1 MSYPH
6 RSDLET
12 STRLSRYQGRPEARA
27 LDGWE
32 RLGGYEA
39 LRKAC
44 GMSPGEIT
52 DVVKASG
59 LRGRGGAG
67 FPTGLKWSF
76 MPEGGDKPHYLCC
89 NADESEPGAF
99 KDREVIRWTPHLL
112 LEGCLIAARAIRA
125 EHVYIYVRGEFF
137 EETKV
142 LNRAVVEAYERG
154 YIGPNVAGTDWSCD
168 VTVHLGA
175 GAYIAGEETGLMNSL
190 SGNRAE
196 PWAKPPFPA
205 QSGVFGM
212 PTTVNN
218 VETLATVPGLIAH
231 GAEWYRQWGSDK
243 SPGTKLWSCSGH
255 LARPGNY
262 EFELGVPLRDIIFGA
277 CGGTHSGKAVKAV
290 IPGGSSTAF
299 LAGDELDCAT
309 TYEGLQE
316 AGSSLGTASPIV
328 MDASTDIVAA
338 MRRIAQ
344 FYAHESC
351 GQCVQCREGTS
362 WVVRILQRIEAGDG
376 APRDIDTLYDLCEQ
390 MTGRTICV
398 LADSVV
404 FPLRS
409 ALDKFRADFEARMK
423 QRLFAPAAAAG
434 GSARLATAGV

>member
-1 MSYPH
+1 MSFPH
-6 RSDLET
+6 RSELEVT
-12 STRLSRYQGRPEARA
+12 TRLSRHQGEAEARTLA
-27 LDGWE
+27 GW
-32 RLGGYEA
+32 RASGGYEA
-39 LRKAC
+39 LRQALD
-44 GMSPGEIT
+44 MAPDEIT
-52 DVVKASG
+52 EVVKGSG

-76 MPEGGDKPHYLCC
+76 MPKDDGKPHYLCC

-112 LEGCLIAARAIRA
+112 IEGCLIGARAIGA

-137 EETKV
+137 EETAV
-142 LNRAVVEAYERG
+142 LNRAVVEAYEAG
-154 YIGPNVAGTDWSCD
+154 LIGANILGSTWSCEL
-168 VTVHLGA
+168 TVHAGA

-190 SGNRAE
+190 MGNRAE

-205 QSGVFGM
+205 QAGAFGM

-218 VETLATVPGLIAH
+218 VETLAAVPMIVEH
-231 GAEWYRQWGSDK
+231 GADWYRQWGSEQ

-255 LARPGNY
+255 LVRPGNY
-262 EFELGVPLRDIIFGA
+262 EFALGLPLSDIIFDA
-277 CGGTHSGKAVKAV
+277 CGGTPSGKPVKAV

-299 LAGDELDCAT
+299 LSGDELDCAT

-316 AGSSLGTASPIV
+316 AGSALGTASPIV
-328 MDASTDIVAA
+328 MDADTDIVAA

-362 WVVRILQRIEAGDG
+362 WVVRILQRIEMGDG
-376 APRDIDTLYDLCEQ
+376 RLRDIDTLYELCEQ

-404 FPLRS
+404 FPLQS
-409 ALDKFRADFEARMK
+409 SLDKFRVDYEARMK
-423 QRLFAPAAAAG
+423 PTLV
-434 GSARLATAGV
+434 ATG

>member
-1 MSYPH
+1 MSFPH
-6 RSDLET
+6 RSELET
-12 STRLSRYQGRPEARA
+12 TTPLSRHQGEAEART
-27 LDGWE
+27 LDGW
-32 RLGGYEA
+32 RAVGGYEA
-39 LRKAC
+39 LRKSLDMA
-44 GMSPGEIT
+44 PDEIT
-52 DVVKASG
+52 DVVKTSG

-76 MPEGGDKPHYLCC
+76 MPKGDGKPHYLCC

-112 LEGCLIAARAIRA
+112 IEGCLIGARAIGA
-125 EHVYIYVRGEFF
+125 EHIYIYVRGEFF
-137 EETKV
+137 EETAV
-142 LNRAVVEAYERG
+142 LNRAVVDACEAG
-154 YIGPNVAGTDWSCD
+154 LIGPNILGSSWSCD
-168 VTVHLGA
+168 LTVHAGA

-190 SGNRAE
+190 MGNRAE

-205 QSGVFGM
+205 QAGAFGM

-218 VETLATVPGLIAH
+218 VETLSAVPMILEH
-231 GAEWYRQWGSDK
+231 GAEWYRQWGSEK

-255 LARPGNY
+255 LVRPGNY
-262 EFELGVPLRDIIFGA
+262 EFALGLPLRDIIFEA
-277 CGGTHSGKAVKAV
+277 CGGTPSGRPVKAV

-299 LAGDELDCAT
+299 LTGDELDCAT
-309 TYEGLQE
+309 TYEGLAE
-316 AGSSLGTASPIV
+316 AGSALGTASPIV
-328 MDASTDIVAA
+328 MDADTDIVAA

-376 APRDIDTLYDLCEQ
+376 RLRDIDTLYELCEQ

-409 ALDKFRADFEARMK
+409 SLDKFRADYEARMK
-423 QRLFAPAAAAG
+423 PTLVAAG
-434 GSARLATAGV
+434 